1 MEWGHLQVLRGPV
14 VRPDTVAGRQG
25 MINEAESMLNGKP
38 VYTIGAHRTKR
49 EPRRNVGSL
58 LFISPI
64 LAAFYTPWGAE
75 GSLEV
80 SAVTQ
85 QGNHEEARQR
95 LTAIVA
101 SLESRS

>member
-1 MEWGHLQVLRGPV
+1 LQVLRGPV
-14 VRPDTVAGRQG
+14 VKPGMVADRQG

-38 VYTIGAHRTKR
+38 VYTIGARTK
-49 EPRRNVGSL
+49 PNASHSQSLRNVGSL
-58 LFISPI
+58 LSSSI

-80 SAVTQ
+80 SVVTQ

-101 SLESRS
+101 SLESRP

>member
-1 MEWGHLQVLRGPV
+1 MQVLRGPV

-49 EPRRNVGSL
+49 ESRRNVWHWLTSV
-58 LFISPI
+58 ISPL